1 MEALFIIPLAIIFS
15 TMRRTSKENSKMAED
30 TSGWE
35 VLDRPT
41 KLNPEFYTD
50 YKAFRRLTHEL
61 GFD

>member
-1 MEALFIIPLAIIFS
+1 MDALFILPIALIFCL
-15 TMRRTSKENSKMAED
+15 MRRTSGESLKMEED
-30 TSGWE
+30 NVGWE

-50 YKAFRRLTHEL
+50 YNAFRRLTHEL